1 MSSPLRV
8 CLDARVIPGK
18 SGGLE
23 QFIIGMANGLSSLR
37 DGDEEYLFLVNQECA
52 DWITPYLGGACRLLI
67 AQGSGA
73 RRWRRSVI
81 SVPAVRH
88 AWDWLSPFFGPA
100 TVSLPVSDG
109 TVERAGVEV
118 MHMTLQLG
126 FLTDLP
132 TIYHPHDLQY
142 MHLPQ
147 YFSRRRRLTSDVY
160 LRTLSE
166 RANLVAVASS
176 WCKQDVMRQYG
187 IAEEKIAVVP
197 LAPASSTY
205 APPTAQD
212 IETVS
217 SLFSLPPAFVF
228 YPAQTWPHK
237 NHISLLKALAWLRDR
252 RGIVVPFVSSGF
264 CNDFFPTIQ
273 AAIRELRLDAQV
285 KFLGF
290 VSTLQMQ
297 CLYTL
302 SRCVVIPTKFEA
314 ASFPLW
320 EAFLAGVPAACSNV
334 TSLPEQAGDAALIFD
349 PENIEQIAK
358 AIETLWINESL
369 RADLSARGRAKVAQF
384 SWNTTARTFRSHYR
398 RLANR
403 DQTDEDH
410 LLLCTASPAI

>member
-1 MSSPLRV
+1 MSGPLRV
-8 CLDARVIPGK
+8 CLDARVFPGR

-23 QFIIGMANGLSSLR
+23 QFVIGMASGLSSLR
-37 DGDEEYLFLVNQECA
+37 DGDEEYLFLVNEGSG
-52 DWITPYLGGACRLLI
+52 DWITPYLGGACRLLV
-67 AQGSGA
+67 AQDSQA
-73 RRWRRSVI
+73 RRWRQSFL
-81 SVPAVRH
+81 SVPAVRS
-88 AWDWLSPFFGPA
+88 AWDWLSPFLGPA

-147 YFSRRRRLTSDVY
+147 YFSRRRRLATDVY
-160 LRTLSE
+160 LRTLSR
-166 RANLVAVASS
+166 RANMVAVASS
-176 WCKQDVMRQYG
+176 WCKQDVIREYG
-187 IAEEKIAVVP
+187 IAEKKIAVIP
-197 LAPASSTY
+197 LAPASSAY

-212 IETVS
+212 VESVKS
-217 SLFSLPPAFVF
+217 QFSLPPAFAF

-237 NHISLLKALAWLRDR
+237 NHIALLRALALLRDR

-264 CNDFFPTIQ
+264 CGDFFPKIQ
-273 AAIRELRLDAQV
+273 AVVRELGLESQA

-290 VSTLQMQ
+290 VPNLQLQ

-334 TSLPEQAGDAALIFD
+334 TSLPQQAGDAALIFD
-349 PENIEQIAK
+349 PENIEQIAE
-358 AIETLWINESL
+358 AIEMLWTNESL
-369 RADLSARGRAKVAQF
+369 RAELVRRGRANVAQF
-384 SWNTTARTFRSHYR
+384 SWSTTAKTFRSHYR
-398 RLANR
+398 RLAHR
-403 DQTDEDH
+403 DLTDEDRS
-410 LLLCTASPAI
+410 LICTTSNVI

>member
-81 SVPAVRH
+81 PVPAVRH

-187 IAEEKIAVVP
+187 IAKEKIAVVP
-197 LAPASSTY
+197 LCADIQRFG
-205 APPTAQD
+205 TA
-212 IETVS
+212 
-217 SLFSLPPAFVF
+217 
-228 YPAQTWPHK
+228 YC
-237 NHISLLKALAWLRDR
+237 
-252 RGIVVPFVSSGF
+252 SG
-264 CNDFFPTIQ
+264 
-273 AAIRELRLDAQV
+273 
-285 KFLGF
+285 
-290 VSTLQMQ
+290 
-297 CLYTL
+297 
-302 SRCVVIPTKFEA
+302 
-314 ASFPLW
+314 
-320 EAFLAGVPAACSNV
+320 
-334 TSLPEQAGDAALIFD
+334 
-349 PENIEQIAK
+349 
-358 AIETLWINESL
+358 
-369 RADLSARGRAKVAQF
+369 
-384 SWNTTARTFRSHYR
+384 YR
-398 RLANR
+398 N
-403 DQTDEDH
+403 
-410 LLLCTASPAI
+410 C